1 MSKPNKDFI
10 AEEQLIALLK
20 SKDSKG
26 ISYLYD
32 KYSAA
37 LYGTAYRIVQNQS
50 FAEEVMQDAL
60 MNIWNKIDSY
70 DPKKA
75 RLFTWM
81 LNIVRNKAI
90 DKVRSAEVRRE
101 NKSDSINDV
110 VSILD
115 KAGEYEQNT
124 DAIGLQEIVNTLNED
139 QKFVL
144 EMIYYKGYTH
154 AELSKEFEIPLGT
167 VKTRLRSAIN
177 LLRDR
182 MNVNWNRKAT
192 YRKEI

>member
-182 MNVNWNRKAT
+182 MNVN
-192 YRKEI
+192 

>member
-1 MSKPNKDFI
+1 MDIPKSTLSGSNAKQISED
-10 AEEQLIALLK
+10 QLITMLQNR
-20 SKDSKG
+20 DSDA

-37 LYGTAYRIVQNQS
+37 LYGTALRIVQNKS
-50 FAEEVMQDAL
+50 FAEEVVQDAFV
-60 MNIWNKIDSY
+60 NIWNKIDSY
-70 DPKKA
+70 QAQKA
-75 RLFTWM
+75 TLFTWM

-101 NKSDSINDV
+101 NKSDSIVDV

-115 KAGEYEQNT
+115 QGNNYEQNIDT
-124 DAIGLQEIVNTLNED
+124 IGLNDIIDSLNED

-154 AELSKEFEIPLGT
+154 HELSKKHQIPLGT
-167 VKTRLRSAIN
+167 VKTRLRNAIIV
-177 LLRDR
+177 LRKK
-182 MNVNWNRKAT
+182 MGS
-192 YRKEI
+192 I